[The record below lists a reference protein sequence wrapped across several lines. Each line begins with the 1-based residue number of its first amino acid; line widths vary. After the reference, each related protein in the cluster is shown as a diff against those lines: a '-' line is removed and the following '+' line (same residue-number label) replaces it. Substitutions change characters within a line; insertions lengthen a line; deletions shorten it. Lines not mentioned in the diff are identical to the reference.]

1 MASLPFVQSRING
14 MKIPLLP
21 GQAGIMHRFRNPEN
35 QLVISHATE
44 HGRIDTDERM
54 VLDSPAPNEVPTAPA
69 RKGGVKASAAPTL
82 GAVQAAPAADPQP
95 AAGTP
100 QGVTL

>member
-1 MASLPFVQSRING
+1 MASLPFIQSRVNG

-44 HGRIDTDERM
+44 HGRVDSDEKL
-54 VLDSPAPNEVPTAPA
+54 VIPATQESQVPVAPA
-69 RKGGVKASAAPTL
+69 RKGKAKESAAPSL
-82 GAVQAAPAADPQP
+82 GAGKQAEGAAPQAP
-95 AAGTP
+95 ANLP
-100 QGVTL
+100 ESVTL